1 MKSTFFHI
9 RQNLRWYI
17 LLLLTIFGIILWCV
31 TLTADQTGLTFAAL
45 NISQGDSLFIESPS
59 GVKVLMDGGPDDNL
73 IRQLPHVM
81 PWWDK
86 HIDAIIITNSDSDHY
101 GGFISLLQTY
111 KVDVV
116 VESGYRSATSDYAL
130 LEKEIAEKHIPE
142 ILARLGEVIDLGDG
156 AQIKILFPDRDV
168 SGLASNDASIVSRLT
183 YGETSVLLTG
193 DSTKKIED
201 YLIQLDGPNL
211 QSTILKVG
219 HHGSN
224 TSSSD
229 EYVKIVSP
237 QFAVISDGQ
246 DNTYGLPDQQTLDT
260 LNKYKVP
267 IYDTCVMGNIILHS
281 DGKQFTLEN
290 KNTAPVAAG
299 CK

>member
-1 MKSTFFHI
+1 MKRFFSKI
-9 RQNLRWYI
+9 EKYFRWYFLF
-17 LLLLTIFGIILWCV
+17 LLFVLAVVLWYV
-31 TLTADQTGLTFAAL
+31 VAAENQTGLTFAAL
-45 NISQGDSLFIESPS
+45 DIGQGDGLFIESPT
-59 GVKVLMDGGPDDNL
+59 GVKVLMDGGPNDNL
-73 IRQLPHVM
+73 RRELPAVM

-101 GGFISLLQTY
+101 SGFISLLQNY

-116 VESGYRSATSDYAL
+116 IESGYRSATPDYAL
-130 LEKEIAEKHIPE
+130 LEKEITDKKIPE
-142 ILARLGEVIDLGDG
+142 ILARRGEIIDLGGG
-156 AQIKILFPDRDV
+156 AKITILFPDRDV

-183 YGETSVLLTG
+183 YGDTSVLLTG

-201 YLIQLDGPNL
+201 YLIRLDGKNL
-211 QSTILKVG
+211 QSTVLKVG

-229 EYVKIVSP
+229 EYVAEVAP
-237 QFAVISDGQ
+237 QIAVISDGA
-246 DNTYGLPDQQTLDT
+246 DNTYGFPATTTLAT
-260 LNKYKVP
+260 LNKYNAE

-281 DGKQFTLEN
+281 DGKEFTLEN
-290 KNTAPVAAG
+290 KNIVPVAAG